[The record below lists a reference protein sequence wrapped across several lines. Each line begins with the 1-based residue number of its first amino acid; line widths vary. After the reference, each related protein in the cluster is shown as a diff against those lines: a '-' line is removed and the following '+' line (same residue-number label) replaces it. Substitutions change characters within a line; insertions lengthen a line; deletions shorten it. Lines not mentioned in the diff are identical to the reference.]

1 MDVLLFSQYPEET
14 AVLKVILQQAGFIVR
29 SSRGLEL
36 AIETWPEKPADM
48 VLIAQSEITPDIFK
62 HITQIRMYT
71 VIPVCVITDPIPEN
85 LQVNLLECGSDLVI
99 TRPYGVRF
107 LLAQIKALMRRSAS
121 VPFHSLPT
129 LTQADLTLD
138 PSTRTVTVG
147 DGDSKRLTQLEF
159 RLLYT
164 LMTNVGQILPAENIV
179 ELVWGYTG
187 EGNRV
192 LVRGL
197 VQRLRSKVEPDSKT
211 PRYIMTEPGVGYYF
225 NRY

>member
-1 MDVLLFSQYPEET
+1 MDVLLFSQYPEES
-14 AVLKVILQQAGFIVR
+14 AVLKVILGQAGFIVR
-29 SSRGLEL
+29 SSSGLEL

-48 VLIAQSEITPDIFK
+48 VLIAQSEINQAVL
-62 HITQIRMYT
+62 TQISQMRMYT

-85 LQVNLLECGSDLVI
+85 LQVDLLESGTDLVI

-107 LLAQIKALMRRSAS
+107 LMAQIKALMRRSAS
-121 VPFHSLPT
+121 VPYHSLPT
-129 LTQADLTLD
+129 LSQADLTLD

-147 DGDSKRLTQLEF
+147 DGDPKRLTQLEF

-197 VQRLRSKVEPDSKT
+197 VQRLRSKVEPDPKT
-211 PRYIMTEPGVGYYF
+211 PRFIMTEPGVGYYF

>member
-1 MDVLLFSQYPEET
+1 MDVLLFSQYPEES
-14 AVLKVILQQAGFIVR
+14 AVLKVILGQAGFIVR
-29 SSRGLEL
+29 SSSGLEL

-48 VLIAQSEITPDIFK
+48 VLIAQSEINQDVLK
-62 HITQIRMYT
+62 QISQMRMYT

-85 LQVNLLECGSDLVI
+85 LQVDLLESGTDLVI

-107 LLAQIKALMRRSAS
+107 LMAQIKALMRRSAS
-121 VPFHSLPT
+121 VPYHSLPT
-129 LTQADLTLD
+129 LSQADLTLD

-147 DGDSKRLTQLEF
+147 DSDPKRLTQLEF

>member
-1 MDVLLFSQYPEET
+1 MDVLLFSQYPEES
-14 AVLKVILQQAGFIVR
+14 AVLKVILGQAGFIVR
-29 SSRGLEL
+29 SSSGLEL

-48 VLIAQSEITPDIFK
+48 VLIAQSEINQDVLK
-62 HITQIRMYT
+62 QIAQMRMYT

-85 LQVNLLECGSDLVI
+85 LQVDLLESGTDLVI

-107 LLAQIKALMRRSAS
+107 LMAQIKALMRRSAS
-121 VPFHSLPT
+121 VPYHSLPT
-129 LTQADLTLD
+129 LSQADLTLD

-147 DGDSKRLTQLEF
+147 DGDPKRLTQLEF